1 MKQGKRLTGAAR
13 VIGLLVAL
21 ALLMS
26 LLLPLAGV
34 GAQDAE
40 TEPDATAQAQTQAEG
55 DTVEAL
61 AEVPT
66 TGARRPGPIIL
77 NSSRVRAPGPPPGV
91 TPVQMVVDSIGL
103 DAPIEQGTVADGV
116 MLDPSG
122 PWVVTW
128 YSQLGKVGQGDN
140 VVMAGH
146 VDYWDTGPAI
156 FWNVPSLQ
164 PGDVISLIGDDG
176 STYSYAIE
184 WTRLFDVATELTPEV
199 IQNDVVGSTGQ
210 ESLTIITCGGEFD
223 TARGEY
229 LQRWVLRA
237 NLI

>member
-1 MKQGKRLTGAAR
+1 MKQGTRLAGTAR
-13 VIGLLVAL
+13 IIGLLVTL
-21 ALLMS
+21 ALLLG

-34 GAQDAE
+34 GAQE
-40 TEPDATAQAQTQAEG
+40 ATSQGE
-55 DTVEAL
+55 TVEVL
-61 AEVPT
+61 SEVPT
-66 TGARRPGPIIL
+66 TGARRPGPVIL
-77 NSSRVRAPGPPPGV
+77 NSSKIRAPGPPPGV
-91 TPVQMVVDSIGL
+91 APVQMVVDSIGL
-103 DAPIEQGTVADGV
+103 DAPIETGTIADGV

-156 FWNVPSLQ
+156 FWSVPSLQ
-164 PGDVISLIGDDG
+164 PGDVISLIGENG
-176 STYSYAIE
+176 ETYNYAIE
-184 WTRLFDVATELTPEV
+184 WTQLFDVATQLTPDV
-199 IQNDVVGSTGQ
+199 IQNDIVGNTGQ
-210 ESLTIITCGGEFD
+210 ESLTLITCGGDFNYE
-223 TARGEY
+223 TGEY

>member
-1 MKQGKRLTGAAR
+1 MKQGTRLTGIAR
-13 VIGLLVAL
+13 VIGLLVTL
-21 ALLMS
+21 ALLMG

-40 TEPDATAQAQTQAEG
+40 TETDATAQAQAQG

-61 AEVPT
+61 AEVPS

-91 TPVQMVVDSIGL
+91 TPVQMVVNSIGL
-103 DAPIEQGTVADGV
+103 DAPIEQGTVQDGV

-176 STYSYAIE
+176 NSYDYAIE
-184 WTRLFDVATELTPEV
+184 WTQLFDVATELTPEV
-199 IQNDVVGSTGQ
+199 IQTQVVGSTGQ

>member
-1 MKQGKRLTGAAR
+1 MKKGTRLTGMAR
-13 VIGLLVAL
+13 IIGLLITL

-26 LLLPLAGV
+26 LLLPLTGV

-40 TEPDATAQAQTQAEG
+40 TEPDATAQAQG

-77 NSSRVRAPGPPPGV
+77 NSARVRAPGPPPGV
-91 TPVQMVVDSIGL
+91 TPVQFMVNSIGV

-128 YSQLGKVGQGDN
+128 YSQLGKVGQNDN

-146 VDYWDTGPAI
+146 VDYWDTGPAV
-156 FWNVPSLQ
+156 FWDVPTLQ
-164 PGDVISLIGDDG
+164 PGDVISVIGDDG
-176 STYSYAIE
+176 KTYDYGIE

-199 IQNDVVGSTGQ
+199 IQKDIVGSTGQ

-223 TARGEY
+223 YERGEY